1 MSRKKNLNFNTIKKN
16 NKEMQ
21 ELLLN
26 SEANKYINFTVFK

>member
-1 MSRKKNLNFNTIKKN
+1 MSKNLNFNTIKKN

-26 SEANKYINFTVFK
+26 SEANKYINLTVFK